1 MRAALSESLGSL
13 AQILA
18 SVASSAQI
26 QILNRVYP
34 NLADRLTE
42 FENHRTDTDF
52 SNSMTTKLFVF
63 LFVNSYGS
71 FFYIAFVANQVGDGD
86 CGGATRMP
94 ALALNLAVIFGIREL
109 SAIMQEAIIPWL
121 RWQRKLDK
129 VNQFDDKDESA
140 RQVLS
145 RAELQ
150 FISPAYDVMKDSIGE
165 YAEIAVQYG
174 YIMLFAAA
182 LPVAP
187 LVGLVASC
195 VEVWCHDSSSH
206 ANRNLYCL
214 LHIFVTSIN

>member
-71 FFYIAFVANQVGDGD
+71 FFYIAFVASQVGDGD
-86 CGGATRMP
+86 CGGATCMP